1 MHDTITAV
9 VESAHHD
16 HDRRTEVDTG
26 MAQLDETHRRH
37 AASRLRECF
46 RELWG
51 HEVVV
56 TLSDNNQEDPPP
68 EHPGA
73 AGSWRPG
80 DPAGETPVE
89 EGDYV
94 VFYRTETGGGGEV
107 DIFHYFSDT
116 GWHLPTGDEEVI
128 CFAPIILP

>member
-16 HDRRTEVDTG
+16 HDRRTEIDTG

-51 HEVVV
+51 HEVIV
-56 TLSDNNQEDPPP
+56 TF
-68 EHPGA
+68 PGSKGEQTFCA
-73 AGSWRPG
+73 ACGTALKDAHSRYM
-80 DPAGETPVE
+80 TPSGPVHE
-89 EGDYV
+89 WCHTKRV
-94 VFYRTETGGGGEV
+94 
-107 DIFHYFSDT
+107 
-116 GWHLPTGDEEVI
+116 
-128 CFAPIILP
+128 A